1 MTNRKTTVLPK
12 RESRSEMGVLFLQN
26 VPFLKGRDPSM
37 AHHEWFNAQGMNPAA
52 RQRLGVPW
60 KSCCDNGDVFKTRF
74 RVGDDRSDLWQYL
87 KDGEW
92 KTIPPDIIKEDD
104 TPDHT
109 PVLFIN
115 KYTGMELCFFVP
127 QGGI

>member
-1 MTNRKTTVLPK
+1 MKAFDRVLTTF
-12 RESRSEMGVLFLQN
+12 GILFLLS
-26 VPFLKGRDPSM
+26 VRAVAHDASM
-37 AHHEWFNAQGMNPAA
+37 PHHEWFNKQEMNPTA
-52 RQRLGVPW
+52 QHRLGLPY

-74 RVGDDRSDLWQYL
+74 RVGEDRSDQWQYL

-92 KTIPPDIIKEDD
+92 KAIPPDIIKEED

-115 KYTGMELCFFVP
+115 KSTGVELCFFVP
-127 QGGI
+127 QGGL

>member
-1 MTNRKTTVLPK
+1 MKAFDRVLLIFGILLLLSF
-12 RESRSEMGVLFLQN
+12 RADAH
-26 VPFLKGRDPSM
+26 DPSM
-37 AHHEWFNAQGMNPAA
+37 AHHEWFNAQEMTPAA
-52 RQRLGVPW
+52 RERLGVPW

-74 RVGDDRSDLWQYL
+74 RVGEDRSD
-87 KDGEW
+87 EW
-92 KTIPPDIIKEDD
+92 KTIPPDIIKEGD